1 MLGGNSPCTYPSR
14 EILSALPM
22 KHLITSILCL
32 FFFNIGLQ
40 AQPEVQAWGNLRGI
54 RIEGQ
59 LMRFESSIRVVGAD
73 WTQERAT
80 ARERNWT
87 RYSRTGDVQTIKTRI
102 DSLFFLEQVRAPKKG
117 SAIVEIEMDPHE
129 SLEFTGA
136 FFHLLL
142 PAAEYSTATIDLID
156 PTPLHLAASEGLS
169 VGADERL
176 RANAK
181 GLEIQT
187 KDRKLT
193 IEVDQSL
200 ELIVTTDPETG
211 DTGIYFTLESGY
223 VSSGTKTNKTFTISV
238 SGSPDTQSAHLK
250 LFPDYPGNA
259 FLGMGGNFRL
269 QNPKADPP
277 VIDYCLENMEVR
289 MGRVEL
295 PWRFWHGNDS
305 INPLEAARQG
315 EIHPRVKSA
324 MEMAQRLHQ
333 MGMPV
338 LLAAW
343 FPPQWAAEGEVSWQA
358 RNPDGTFGNPLRQ
371 ERAEEIYASISDYIL
386 YLKEAY
392 GVEVEMFSFNESD
405 LGINVRQTAEEHA
418 TLIKGLGAHMRSKGL
433 RTKLLL
439 GDTADGNGYD
449 FVNVALDD
457 PETWQFIGAVSFHSW
472 RGWEKETLLE
482 WFEAADRIDVP
493 LIIGE
498 GSIDAA
504 AWRYPGIF
512 EEAHYAME
520 EIKLYTRI
528 LSICQPQSILQ
539 WQLTADYSPL
549 SGGGVFGNDST
560 ELQPTQRFWN
570 LKQLAA
576 TPANLFA
583 MPLTCDN
590 SEMFVAA
597 LGDTEKGKYAFHL
610 VNDGPGRKVILEGLP
625 SNLKRLQLYVTSQN
639 QNMEKGERIKVK
651 KGKVEFTIGAA
662 SFSSLISE

>member
-1 MLGGNSPCTYPSR
+1 
-14 EILSALPM
+14 M

-32 FFFNIGLQ
+32 FFFTIGLQ

-73 WTQERAT
+73 WTEERGT

-117 SAIVEIEMDPHE
+117 SAIVEIEMDSHE

-142 PAAEYSTATIDLID
+142 GEEYSTATIDL
-156 PTPLHLAASEGLS
+156 LAPAALNMAKSEEVPIGTN
-169 VGADERL
+169 ERL
-176 RANAK
+176 RAYAE

-187 KDRKLT
+187 QDRKLT
-193 IEVDQSL
+193 IEVDQAL
-200 ELIVTTDPETG
+200 EIIVTSHPKTG
-211 DTGIYFTLESGY
+211 DTGIYFTLKSGH
-223 VSSGTKTNKTFTISV
+223 VASDTKMSATFTISV
-238 SGSPDTQSAHLK
+238 IGVPDTEPAHLK
-250 LFPDYPGNA
+250 LFPNFPGNV

-269 QNPKADPP
+269 QNPKTDPP

-289 MGRVEL
+289 MGRVEM

-305 INPLEAARQG
+305 INPLEAARKG

-324 MEMAQRLHQ
+324 MEMAQRLHK

-343 FPPQWAAEGEVSWQA
+343 FPPQWAAEGAVSWRAQ
-358 RNPDGTFGNPLRQ
+358 NPDGTFGNPLRQ
-371 ERAEEIYASISDYIL
+371 DRAEEIYESITDYIL

-392 GVEVEMFSFNESD
+392 GVEIEMFSFNESD

-433 RTKLLL
+433 KTKLLL

-457 PETWQFIGAVSFHSW
+457 PEAWQYIGAVSFHSW

-482 WFEAADRIDVP
+482 WFEAADRINVP

-549 SGGGVFGNDST
+549 SGGGVFGNDNT

-597 LGDTEKGKYAFHL
+597 LGDTEKGEYAFHL
-610 VNDGPGRKVILEGLP
+610 VNDGPGRKVVLEGLP
-625 SNLKRLQLYVTSQN
+625 DTLKRLQLYVTSEN

-651 KGKVEFTIGAA
+651 KGKAEFTIGAA